1 MHCLFARG
9 GWHCLSGN
17 ISTNDGKINLFV
29 LLSGRKPITC
39 SFTEYVEI
47 FECLGRNRERCRVFK
62 AGYLSLYAVEYG
74 GKRVAARICTTVRKY
89 MYSPCGDSAAISK
102 PVRRELVMGKN
113 AVLLLNIG
121 LAALIVIVLAMIVS
135 DLIGFRLSRAPG
147 PSVRHSAPL
156 SATVHNDDFP
166 SYGPILEKCLFGKAA
181 GGKLT
186 LLAGGQ
192 GKPTASPADLVLI
205 GTVVGSFRE
214 TFALVQRQSTREERV
229 FRLGDKVFDMGPL
242 LSVSRESV
250 EIGNAGKRVKLHVPT
265 AVPGGDSTGPSAAF
279 ASGGMASQ
287 VSPGSYVVDQRS
299 LAASLDNMGQAM
311 TDARLLP
318 SMKEGKVEGFRVSEV
333 KQSGIFAVLGVK
345 NGDTLLRIND
355 FTIDSPDRAM
365 QSLLSLKG
373 QSRIKLDLIREG
385 KPVSMNYDIR

>member
-1 MHCLFARG
+1 
-9 GWHCLSGN
+9 
-17 ISTNDGKINLFV
+17 
-29 LLSGRKPITC
+29 
-39 SFTEYVEI
+39 
-47 FECLGRNRERCRVFK
+47 
-62 AGYLSLYAVEYG
+62 
-74 GKRVAARICTTVRKY
+74 
-89 MYSPCGDSAAISK
+89 
-102 PVRRELVMGKN
+102 MGKN

-121 LAALIVIVLAMIVS
+121 LAALVIMALAMIVS
-135 DLIGFRLSRAPG
+135 DFIGFRLSRAPG
-147 PSVRHSAPL
+147 SSVRHPAPL
-156 SATVHNDDFP
+156 SAPVQNDDFP

-186 LLAGGQ
+186 LLSGGQ
-192 GKPTASPADLVLI
+192 GKPAALPSDLVLV
-205 GTVVGSFRE
+205 GTVMGSFRE

-229 FRLGDKVFDMGPL
+229 FRLGEKVFDMGPL
-242 LSVSRESV
+242 LSVRRESI
-250 EIGNAGKRVKLHVPT
+250 EIGNAGKRVRLHVPT
-265 AVPGGDSTGPSAAF
+265 AVTGGDSTSPLREGAP
-279 ASGGMASQ
+279 GGMASQ
-287 VSPGSYVVDQRS
+287 ISPGSYVVDQRS

-318 SMKEGKVEGFRVSEV
+318 SIREGKVEGFRVSEV
-333 KQSGIFAVLGVK
+333 KQSGIFAILGIK